1 MSEAAWIALDPAAE
15 VLLEQSRAR
24 RRQRLHGRERL
35 VKWASVCA
43 FGAAVAG
50 LAAAAP
56 PAALPSMLLFAALV
70 GAYAI
75 AAQVEFE
82 VGNGSAV
89 PTQIVLV
96 PMLFALPPALVP
108 LAVAAGFLLGEIPA
122 LMRGRSTG
130 SGLQQLFSTRGTLSA
145 PPPFSR
151 SQAHRSRAWMRCPSS
166 PSHSPPSSRSSS

>member
-1 MSEAAWIALDPAAE
+1 MTEAAWIALDPVSEA
-15 VLLEQSRAR
+15 LLEQSRAR

-43 FGAAVAG
+43 FGAAVAA

-56 PAALPSMLLFAALV
+56 PAALPSMLLLAALV

-96 PMLFALPPALVP
+96 PMLFALPPALVRWP
-108 LAVAAGFLLGEIPA
+108 WPRGSCWGRFPSCYAGTF
-122 LMRGRSTG
+122 TG
-130 SGLQQLFSTRGTLSA
+130 SGSRRSFSARGTPSA
-145 PPPFSR
+145 QRQSSR
-151 SQAHRSRAWMRCPSS
+151 SQAHRSRA
-166 PSHSPPSSRSSS
+166 

>member
-1 MSEAAWIALDPAAE
+1 MTEAAWIALDPVAE
-15 VLLEQSRAR
+15 ALLEQSRAR

-43 FGAAVAG
+43 FGAAVAA

-56 PAALPSMLLFAALV
+56 PAALPSMLLLAALV

-108 LAVAAGFLLGEIPA
+108 LAVAAGFLLGEIPE
-122 LMRGRSTG
+122 LLRGHFHRER
-130 SGLQQLFSTRGTLSA
+130 LAAVILSA
-145 PPPFSR
+145 WHSVGAAAVFALAGAPEPGTT
-151 SQAHRSRAWMRCPSS
+151 RCPSS
-166 PSHSPPSSRSSS
+166 PSHSRPSSPSSS